1 MWHKP
6 HLLNAIADLLW
17 LVGGAV
23 LLLAVVLGVT
33 RLPLFPLTAVAVTE
47 PLKETRRAEIERAL
61 SGRLGGNFFTIQ
73 PDRVREALEKLP
85 WVRTAQVRRRWPGTL
100 EVTIEE
106 HQAKARW
113 GEGSAQLVNTYGEV
127 FYGATRNLPALVLN
141 GPTGAAPELMA
152 REAEFSAALAPTG
165 RTVRQVVLTPRLA
178 WRVVLDDGLVL
189 ELGQEQDKA
198 PVVERVKRFAGVY
211 AQVIAGRETPPAVVD
226 LRYPNGFALRLA
238 ALGAAG
244 QLEPRGNP

>member
-6 HLLNAIADLLW
+6 HLLIAIADLLW
-17 LVGGAV
+17 LVGAAV

-33 RLPLFPLTAVAVTE
+33 RLPLFPLTELAITA

-61 SGRLGGNFFTIQ
+61 AGHLTGNFFTVQ
-73 PDRVREALEKLP
+73 PERVRDALEKLP
-85 WVRTAQVRRRWPGTL
+85 WVRTAQVRRRWPGSL

-106 HQAKARW
+106 HAAIARW

-127 FYGATRNLPALVLN
+127 FYGATRQLPTLVLN
-141 GPTGAAPELMA
+141 GPTGAAPELLA

-165 RTVRQVVLTPRLA
+165 RSVRQVVLTPRLA
-178 WRVVLDDGLVL
+178 WRIVLDDGLVL
-189 ELGQEQDKA
+189 ELGQEQERA
-198 PVVERVKRFAGVY
+198 PIAERVRRFAGVY
-211 AQVIAGRETPPAVVD
+211 GQVIAGRATPPAVVD

-238 ALGAAG
+238 ALSTAG